1 MYRTYIIVNGISE
14 MYIACVVL
22 QATRINGYIVKS
34 GRTIYTFATS
44 HPDGNDQAQM
54 VKIAI

>member
-1 MYRTYIIVNGISE
+1 MYRTYIIANGISD
-14 MYIACVVL
+14 IACVVL